1 MRPFLFVTLCVLL
14 AGCTESRPPATTSQP
29 ANLGPKADTK
39 DHAARPAEPADRT
52 NTGVNV
58 RDRDSAAKTPLEQ
71 NENQTDINTTAD
83 IRKRIVAAKMST
95 EATNVK
101 VITQSGKVTLR
112 GPVPTNE
119 EKESIEEIAHRV
131 AGKDNVDSQLEV
143 SSK

>member
-1 MRPFLFVTLCVLL
+1 MRRLLLGTICVLL
-14 AGCTESRPPATTSQP
+14 AGCTESRPPAEKSPP
-29 ANLGPKADTK
+29 ASLGEKTGINDRSAKPS
-39 DHAARPAEPADRT
+39 EPADRT

-58 RDRDSAAKTPLEQ
+58 RDRESTAKTPIDQ
-71 NENQTDINTTAD
+71 NENQADINTTAD

-112 GPVPTNE
+112 GPVPTQE
-119 EKESIEEIAHRV
+119 EKDSIEQIAHEV
-131 AGKDNVDSQLEV
+131 AGKDSVDSQLEV